1 MKLNTDK
8 TKYMIINFSR
18 NYQFNIRLKLENH
31 LLEQTRETKLLGVH
45 ITEDLTWH
53 KNTKMIIQNSYQ
65 IMIMLHKLYDFNLP
79 TDEMVNIYV
88 LFIRSRLEQ
97 SAVVWNSSLT
107 KGEVLDL
114 ERVQKVALRIIL
126 GAQYASYEQ
135 ALQISGLQTLVE
147 RRKSLCLQFAKKCIK
162 SEHSSDLF
170 PLRKPTANTRNKE
183 KYVVT
188 TAHTSRLAKSAIPR
202 MQRLLNEE

>member
-1 MKLNTDK
+1 
-8 TKYMIINFSR
+8 MIINFSR
-18 NYQFNIRLKLENH
+18 NYQFNIRLKLEDH
-31 LLEQTRETKLLGVH
+31 LLEQIRETRLLGVV

-53 KNTKMIIQNSYQ
+53 KNTNLVIRNSYQ
-65 IMIMLHKLYDFNLP
+65 RMLMLHKLYEFNLP
-79 TDEMVNIYV
+79 VEEMVNIYI
-88 LFIRSRLEQ
+88 LYIRSRLEQ

-126 GAQYASYEQ
+126 GGKYTTYEQ
-135 ALQISGLQTLVE
+135 ALQISGLQTLVL

-162 SEHSSDLF
+162 SNHSSDLF

-183 KYVVT
+183 KYIVT
-188 TAHTSRLAKSAIPR
+188 TAHTSRLAKSAIPN
-202 MQRLLNEE
+202 MQRLLNEDWLNQC

>member
-1 MKLNTDK
+1 
-8 TKYMIINFSR
+8 MIINFSR
-18 NYQFNIRLKLENH
+18 NYQFNIRFRLEDH
-31 LLEQTRETKLLGVH
+31 LLEQIRETRLLGVV

-53 KNTKMIIQNSYQ
+53 KNTNLVIRNSYQ
-65 IMIMLHKLYDFNLP
+65 RMLMLHKLYEFNLP
-79 TDEMVNIYV
+79 VEEMVNIYI
-88 LFIRSRLEQ
+88 LYIRSRLEQ

-126 GAQYASYEQ
+126 GGKYTTYEQ
-135 ALQISGLQTLVE
+135 ALQISGLQTLVL

-162 SEHSSDLF
+162 SNHSSDLF

-183 KYVVT
+183 KYIVT
-188 TAHTSRLAKSAIPR
+188 TAHTSRLAKSAIPN
-202 MQRLLNEE
+202 MQRLLNEDWLNQC